1 MYVNSVPWVR
11 IPLSPPPPT
20 KENALRA
27 FACRAL
33 ETIARIG
40 AMEED
45 ESALEHSARA
55 LVRPDA
61 SLTGDLRES
70 MTYNSKRRASPHCSL
85 VNLVRSGR
93 KQPQPVPASAG
104 GQARH

>member
-1 MYVNSVPWVR
+1 MLR
-11 IPLSPPPPT
+11 ERDFLPLSPPPPT

-45 ESALEHSARA
+45 ESA
-55 LVRPDA
+55 
-61 SLTGDLRES
+61 
-70 MTYNSKRRASPHCSL
+70 CSIA
-85 VNLVRSGR
+85 
-93 KQPQPVPASAG
+93 PASSYVLT
-104 GQARH
+104 